1 MDGLGKSSNG
11 RTMGR
16 GRPVATVSAV
26 ALLTFALSSCGAS
39 TEKVEDEGTLVVA
52 QTLVGH
58 PIPNIIELPG
68 RTESVRTAEVRA
80 RVDGIV
86 QRRLYNE
93 GSEVS
98 EGTPLFQIDP
108 REKQAALD
116 QALASLQR
124 LRVSRANAA
133 SIVARYQ
140 PLVDRRAVSAQEYD
154 AALSELQQADANIAQ
169 ATAAVSSARLQLGY
183 TVVRAPISGRTGRAN
198 VTEGALVSAAGA
210 TLMTSI
216 DQFTPVYATFT
227 QSSAQTSEILEQQ
240 RRGELKLT
248 QLERTPVRIVLEGGR
263 EFDET
268 GYLDFAGLTVDPST
282 GSQALRA
289 KFPNS
294 RGSLLPGQ
302 FVRGRIIAGTIPHGL
317 SVPQRAVQISEEE
330 ANVSIVGR
338 DNSVLVKPVELGAL
352 VDGQWIIR
360 SGLQPGDRVIVEGWQ
375 KVRAGQKVRIEQA
388 TSVPAKH

>member
-1 MDGLGKSSNG
+1 M
-11 RTMGR
+11 
-16 GRPVATVSAV
+16 
-26 ALLTFALSSCGAS
+26 
-39 TEKVEDEGTLVVA
+39 
-52 QTLVGH
+52 
-58 PIPNIIELPG
+58 
-68 RTESVRTAEVRA
+68 
-80 RVDGIV
+80 DGIV

-294 RGSLLPGQ
+294 RRSLLPGQ

-317 SVPQRAVQISEEE
+317 SVPQRAVQINEEE